1 MMANIGN
8 ILHSV
13 LDVAQKVA
21 PLLGPGG
28 AAGVAA
34 AQALSQLIDHAKAAA
49 GPEHAATVAQL
60 EQLQTQ
66 VNAHA
71 DSVIGR
77 LRGPHGGGT
86 TADD

>member
-1 MMANIGN
+1 MANLGN

-21 PLLGPGG
+21 PLLPGG
-28 AAGVAA
+28 AAGLAA
-34 AQALSQLIDHAKAAA
+34 AQALSALIDNAKSAA
-49 GPEHAATVAQL
+49 GPEHAATVADL
-60 EQLQTQ
+60 EQVQSQ

-77 LRGPHGGGT
+77 LRGG
-86 TADD
+86 